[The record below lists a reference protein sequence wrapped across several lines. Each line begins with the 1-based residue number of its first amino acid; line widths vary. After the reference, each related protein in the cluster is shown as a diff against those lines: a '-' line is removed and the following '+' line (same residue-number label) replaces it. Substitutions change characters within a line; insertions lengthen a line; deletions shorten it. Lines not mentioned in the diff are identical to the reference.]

1 MSPNLKPHTNCI
13 HKTAISKANKIRKL
27 KGIVDNLYENRNLA
41 STLKRKTK
49 EAKEGGGDGHCVHT
63 HKTVYHGRAG
73 AKGSS
78 PSLPRATGVG
88 HLRARQRRGF
98 SPELPH
104 ATGSRP
110 NSGRHKFSIFFRLA
124 AAASRPKPPLATV
137 SSVASRVFGR
147 LAAAANREKKFKKLD
162 RLAAAAS
169 QQKSGKGKEKTT
181 CGSRKSEK
189 NGKCLGVLGPI

>member
-1 MSPNLKPHTNCI
+1 VSPNLKPHTNCI

-124 AAASRPKPPLATV
+124 AAA
-137 SSVASRVFGR
+137 
-147 LAAAANREKKFKKLD
+147 NREKKFKKLD